1 MSIEVSLSRLVGC
14 SGRDGSVRVW
24 DLTQGAEASGKLK
37 VRAVKAVWS
46 PPEFGPLVA
55 TIDVEGRATIW
66 HETDDWHPGAVL
78 DDGRGPATD
87 LEFGPGWFGLCLA
100 VAREAVRIY
109 ECSRQWQL
117 TAALACDGMI
127 SWRPFGKY
135 PCLCV
140 GARSGA
146 LKFWRRAPAADEWT
160 LDRSLVVADDDEVVC
175 DVSWCPDSRDDFCV
189 AIATSRRVVLCTPE
203 RSQLL
208 SPDFADLGAKSLK
221 WNSTGRLLA
230 VSGNDDVCRVFK
242 LDFLGNWVQVNECLA
257 PGSRRLPSPL

>member
-1 MSIEVSLSRLVGC
+1 MSIEVLSSRLVGC
-14 SGRDGSVRVW
+14 SDQDGSVRVW
-24 DLTQGAEASGKLK
+24 DLAQGAEALKLTG
-37 VRAVKAVWS
+37 RAVKAVWS

-55 TIDVEGRATIW
+55 TIDAQGSTTIW
-66 HETDDWHPGAVL
+66 DEAGHPGAVL

-87 LEFGPGWFGLCLA
+87 VEFGPGRFGLCLA
-100 VAREAVRIY
+100 VARDAVRVY
-109 ECSRQWQL
+109 EYFRHWQL

-127 SWRPFGKY
+127 SWRPLGT
-135 PCLCV
+135 CLCV

-146 LKFWRRAPAADEWT
+146 LKFWRRAADEWT
-160 LDRSLVVADDDEVVC
+160 LERKLVVADDDEVVC

-189 AIATSRRVVLCTPE
+189 AVATSRRVVLCTPE

-208 SPDFADLGAKSLK
+208 SPDYADLGAKSLK

-230 VSGNDDVCRVFK
+230 VCGNDDVCRVFK

-257 PGSRRLPSPL
+257 PGRGSHRLPPPA